1 MGIEVLKNCIGCV
14 KCVSVCPFEAIS
26 MIDKKAVIDLTKC
39 TLCGSCVAACPVK
52 AISITREMI
61 KKDLSAYKDVWVF
74 VEFSDNQ
81 DPLKQGE
88 IKKVS
93 YELFSQGRKLADKL
107 NNKLA
112 AVVLTDKNRDYEKIL
127 SEYGVDKIYL
137 VENEELLPYDT
148 DIYSIVVMSLINKYK
163 PAVFLYP
170 ATYKGRDL
178 APRLA
183 ANLYV
188 GLTADCT
195 GLDINKDGL
204 LVQSRPAFGGN
215 IMADILS
222 PNSRPQMATVRP
234 NVMKINKAKS
244 NSVEVIKEGIKINKN
259 IRRIKIVK
267 RDKEEPTGHI
277 KIENADIIVSG
288 GRGFK
293 TRERFEILHELAKL
307 LNASVG
313 ASRAA
318 VDSGFIDKKHQV
330 GQSGVTVSPKLYLNF
345 GIRGAIQH
353 VVGMRNS
360 DVVISINK
368 DPAAPIFGVSKY
380 AVIGDAYDIA
390 KKLIEK
396 LKELKRS
403 SVSLKNG

>member
-1 MGIEVLKNCIGCV
+1 MGIEVLNNCIGCS
-14 KCVSVCPFEAIS
+14 KCVGSCPFEAIS
-26 MIDKKAVIDLTKC
+26 MSNKKAVIDLTKC
-39 TLCGSCVAACPVK
+39 TLCGACVQVCPVK
-52 AISITREMI
+52 AIVISREMV
-61 KKDLSAYKDVWVF
+61 KRDLSAYRDVWVF
-74 VEFSDNQ
+74 VEFAD
-81 DPLKQGE
+81 DADIKKQGE

-93 YELFSQGRKLADKL
+93 FELLSKGRFLADKL
-107 NNKLA
+107 NQKLC

-127 SEYGVDKIYL
+127 SEYGADIVYL
-137 VENEELLPYDT
+137 LENDEYLPYDT
-148 DIYSIVVMSLINKYK
+148 DIYSASIMSLINKYK
-163 PAVFLYP
+163 PSIFLFG

-178 APRLA
+178 APRMA

-195 GLDINKDGL
+195 DLNINNDGL

-234 NVMKINKAKS
+234 NVMKIVKVLPKA
-244 NSVEVIKEGIKINKN
+244 VEVIKEDIRIDKN
-259 IRRIKIVK
+259 IRRVK
-267 RDKEEPTGHI
+267 VVQRHKEEEKGYT

-288 GRGFK
+288 GRGLK
-293 TRERFEILHELAKL
+293 SKEKFEILNELAKL

-330 GQSGVTVSPKLYLNF
+330 GQSGTTVRPRLYLAF
-345 GIRGAIQH
+345 GISGAVQH
-353 VVGMRNS
+353 LVGMKNS
-360 DVVISINK
+360 DVIVAINK
-368 DPAAPIFGVSKY
+368 DPNAMIFSVSKY
-380 AVIGDAYDIA
+380 AIIGDAHDIA

-396 LKELKRS
+396 IKSAKA
-403 SVSLKNG
+403 VA